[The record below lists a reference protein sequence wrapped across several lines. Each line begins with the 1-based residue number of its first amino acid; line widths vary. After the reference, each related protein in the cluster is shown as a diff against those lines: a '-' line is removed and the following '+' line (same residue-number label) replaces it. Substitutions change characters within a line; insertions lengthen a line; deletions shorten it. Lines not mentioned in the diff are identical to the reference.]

1 MLSRLI
7 YGARISLVVGFVAIL
22 IAMVIG
28 STIGIVAGY
37 IGGRFDQI
45 VMGLLDVMLSFP
57 TLLLGL
63 MIAAMLG
70 ASLENLIIAIAITE
84 IAPFAR
90 VARAPTIS
98 LKQRDFVEAGRALG
112 FGPVRIMGVH
122 ILPNMI
128 SDVVVMSSL
137 WMASAIR
144 TEASLSFIGLGVP
157 PPTPTWGSMI
167 REGFENILDAWWL
180 AVFPS
185 LAILADRA
193 RAQPARR
200 RACAT
205 RSIPSCGRSD
215 AHDRRRSRHPEPA
228 HRIPHRRRAGI
239 RPCAT
244 CRCRWRRT
252 RRSPSSANPAAA
264 RASPRCRSCAC
275 CRRPARASARGELL
289 FEGRDLAKLS
299 EREMS
304 DIRGNAIAMIFQEPM
319 TSLNPTMTV
328 GEQIAE
334 AITIH
339 RGALAG
345 RGDGRGAAAA
355 EGGQDPVGRKPHR
368 TTIRTSSPAACA
380 SA

>member
-1 MLSRLI
+1 MMADHRNPRAAAPSELSGLAFARNRLFWVGLVLLAAIVIVAIFAPLIAPHDPLEQNIVVRLEPPSAEFLLGTDGYGRDVLSRLI
-7 YGARISLVVGFVAIL
+7 YGARVSLVVGFLAIL

-37 IGGRFDQI
+37 VGGRFDQI

-144 TEASLSFIGLGVP
+144 TEASLCVHRPRRAAADADLGRHDPRGLREHPRRLVARRVP
-157 PPTPTWGSMI
+157 EPGHPRHG
-167 REGFENILDAWWL
+167 
-180 AVFPS
+180 
-185 LAILADRA
+185 A
-193 RAQPARR
+193 RAQSSRRCAARR
-200 RACAT
+200 H
-205 RSIPSCGRSD
+205 RS
-215 AHDRRRSRHPEPA
+215 
-228 HRIPHRRRAGI
+228 
-239 RPCAT
+239 
-244 CRCRWRRT
+244 
-252 RRSPSSANPAAA
+252 
-264 RASPRCRSCAC
+264 
-275 CRRPARASARGELL
+275 
-289 FEGRDLAKLS
+289 
-299 EREMS
+299 
-304 DIRGNAIAMIFQEPM
+304 
-319 TSLNPTMTV
+319 
-328 GEQIAE
+328 E
-334 AITIH
+334 A
-339 RGALAG
+339 AG
-345 RGDGRGAAAA
+345 RVTA
-355 EGGQDPVGRKPHR
+355 
-368 TTIRTSSPAACA
+368 
-380 SA
+380 